1 MRRTALALVLFAA
14 SAAAF
19 RPVRL
24 PDAVQV
30 SPAPADDPSQFVI
43 QPIDVGATAPGI
55 SLADALTLER
65 KASVWWDYARDVSS
79 VVSYTGG
86 GGGRRRAPEAP
97 PRRRRCRCRRE
108 RLHLTHE
115 PQTSRLSNKGK
126 TTVLVPIDKAIFALP
141 RKPHQNPSGSTD
153 DADSKANVEQFLS
166 AHIVPGDL
174 GLPSDETATLNP
186 DVKVKVEGEEG
197 AWILQPGDI
206 PIVGVTEASNGKI
219 LYLDG
224 VVPY

>member
-1 MRRTALALVLFAA
+1 MRRTALALVLLAA

-30 SPAPADDPSQFVI
+30 SPALPEADDPSQFVI
-43 QPIDVGATAPGI
+43 QPIDTGSAPGI

-65 KASVWWDYARDVSS
+65 RASVWWDYARDVSS
-79 VVSYTGG
+79 V
-86 GGGRRRAPEAP
+86 
-97 PRRRRCRCRRE
+97 
-108 RLHLTHE
+108 
-115 PQTSRLSNKGK
+115 TSRLSNKGK
-126 TTVLVPIDKAIFALP
+126 TTVLVPLDKAIFALP
-141 RKPHQNPSGSTD
+141 RKPHQNPEGATD
-153 DADSKANVEQFLS
+153 DDDTKHNVEQFLS

-174 GLPSDETATLNP
+174 ALPSDEETPTLNP
-186 DVKVKVEGEEG
+186 NVSVRVEGEDG
-197 AWILQPGDI
+197 KWVLQPGDI
-206 PIVGVTEASNGKI
+206 PVVGVTEASNGKI

>member
-1 MRRTALALVLFAA
+1 MRRTALALVLFASA
-14 SAAAF
+14 AAAF

-43 QPIDVGATAPGI
+43 QPIDVGTAAPGI

-79 VVSYTGG
+79 V
-86 GGGRRRAPEAP
+86 
-97 PRRRRCRCRRE
+97 
-108 RLHLTHE
+108 
-115 PQTSRLSNKGK
+115 TSRLSNKGK

-174 GLPSDETATLNP
+174 PLPSEETATLNP

-197 AWILQPGDI
+197 AWVLQPGDI